1 VKTLNYDLKRL
12 PKDREAEYKA
22 KVDGVKK
29 RIEKTDRRYR
39 ATVNGEEEEAPVEDG
54 VSVRSG
60 VSGVAKKKKKKRARK
75 QVENNEG
82 ASE

>member
-12 PKDREAEYKA
+12 PKDREGEYKT

-39 ATVNGEEEEAPVEDG
+39 ATVNGEEEAPVDDG